1 MPHEPTQ
8 SLPQP
13 DERVNTPDFWNGI
26 YEQEG
31 SPRWNI
37 GVAPPLVHWLKE
49 AAPRPGRVLVPGCGY
64 GHDAVL
70 LSRHG
75 FEVVA
80 VDFAPL
86 AIDRARREYADED
99 VDWRQIDLFDL
110 PQTEAASFD
119 YIYEYTCMVAIQPAR
134 RAEFV
139 QVEKALLKPGGLL
152 VGCFY
157 NHGREGGP
165 PFDITRKQVLELYE
179 PHFEIRELE
188 VSTHSIERRMGH
200 ELWAEFAK

>member
-1 MPHEPTQ
+1 MSGAGSPHAG
-8 SLPQP
+8 QP
-13 DERVNTPDFWNGI
+13 DGQVNTSAFWNAI
-26 YEQEG
+26 YEGEE

-37 GVAPPLVHWLKE
+37 GIAPPLLHWLSDSG
-49 AAPRPGRVLVPGCGY
+49 ADPGRVLVPGCGY

-70 LSRHG
+70 FAKHG

-86 AIDRARREYADED
+86 AIERARREYPDAG
-99 VDWRQIDLFDL
+99 VDWRQVDILDL
-110 PQTEAASFD
+110 PRTEAASFD
-119 YIYEYTCMVAIQPAR
+119 YIYEYTCMVAIHPSR

-152 VGCFY
+152 IGCFY

-165 PFDITRKQVLELYE
+165 PFDITREQVLELYQQ
-179 PHFEIRELE
+179 HFEIRKLE
-188 VSTHSIERRMGH
+188 VSPHSIERRMGH
-200 ELWAEFAK
+200 ELWAEFVK